1 MSPVSLLPILPILLV
16 ILSVTYLVSRLLRIE
31 YKRHRYTAVDGLRG
45 FLATFVFLHHSA
57 IWYFFLRTHQWGFP
71 PSTVYSHFGPTSV
84 ALFFMITAFLF
95 FSKLIDAYS
104 GSFDWLKLYI
114 SRIFRIMPLYLVAVG
129 SLFVLIGFVS
139 HFILHEPFGNLGWE
153 FIQWLFFIEA
163 DVNLIYGTKLIIAGV
178 VWSLAFEWMFYF
190 TLALNGAIFFR
201 IKTSTAVLAITGIFL
216 VLFVFILYQYYP
228 FGMWRRISPF
238 AGGIIAAFL
247 VRNDTV
253 RAFCS
258 QWWLSPLL
266 VLLLI
271 IVLLYYPTVFEPIP
285 YLCITFLFIA
295 IASGNNLFGIL
306 STRAACLLGQISYS
320 IYLLHGMVLFF
331 VFRFLGGFSRAATWS
346 PLTHWAVIAATGA
359 LVAVIC
365 TLTYHFVEKP
375 GINRAGAA
383 TRKIRMLLA
392 SLKNSGVRA

>member
-1 MSPVSLLPILPILLV
+1 MSPVSLLPILPILL
-16 ILSVTYLVSRLLRIE
+16 IALSVTYLVSRLLRIE
-31 YKRHRYTAVDGLRG
+31 YKRHRYTAIDGLRG

-57 IWYFFLRTHQWGFP
+57 IWYYFLRSHQWGFP

-95 FSKLIDAYS
+95 FSKLIDAYA

-114 SRIFRIMPLYLVAVG
+114 SRVLRIMPLYLVAVG

-139 HFILHEPFGNLGWE
+139 HFVLHEPLGNLGWE

-201 IKTSTAVLAITGIFL
+201 IKTSAAILTITGVFLAFFIF
-216 VLFVFILYQYYP
+216 VLYQYYP

-238 AGGIIAAFL
+238 AGGIVAAFL
-247 VRNDTV
+247 VRNYDIRTFFTQ
-253 RAFCS
+253 R
-258 QWWLSPLL
+258 WLSPLL
-266 VLLLI
+266 LLLLI
-271 IVLLYYPTVFEPIP
+271 IVLFNYSTVFEPVP
-285 YLCITFLFIA
+285 YLCITVLFIA

-306 STRAACLLGQISYS
+306 TTRAACLLGQISYS

-331 VFRFLGGFSRAATWS
+331 VFRFVAGFTSATTWS
-346 PLTHWAVIAATGA
+346 PVMHWTVIAACGA
-359 LVAVIC
+359 LVAVISS
-365 TLTYHFVEKP
+365 LTYHFVEKP
-375 GINRAGAA
+375 GIDRAGSA
-383 TRKIRMLLA
+383 TRRVRVFLA
-392 SLKNSGVRA
+392 NFKNSQVRA